1 MAGRDGTVG
10 MLGTTGSNRPSF
22 FVHLFRLYKS
32 DTTFRALTDFTVMGA
47 VVLLFLHPGVKD
59 LFKSSPS
66 GGTSQTAA
74 KGPSAP
80 PSPAQTAP
88 ASQTSTPQAP
98 PTVVTRSGPAI
109 QFPQEVNVPSLGN
122 YVIVDIDESA
132 FRSSPASDQPRLAA
146 AARAARSQQFA
157 EAINQLRDANAA
169 DRNVAFMRGLA
180 LMNTGKAAEAEPALR
195 TASGAGQR
203 QASILL
209 GRLLITAPSGVTK
222 NVAEGRRL
230 IETAADAGDRLG
242 RRLAAIGYITGE
254 FGAFDPIKA
263 RDLLRQASQGG
274 DAPAMLFYAHMLDGG
289 LGGPADLD
297 GAVDL
302 LRRAAAA
309 GLTSAQEILGSW
321 LLAQWRAK
329 TLADPREVAEWLER
343 AYKPGQSPRAAAL
356 LAVLLGDNAAPAN
369 VQNKAKAYE
378 LLRLC
383 SGLRHALCQINNAWV
398 LRFGIGVGR
407 DLVRAYAHAD
417 IARQLN
423 HADGPKVLSAL
434 DTQLSEADKARA
446 AQLIRTIQTSLKPI
460 PPPWHMQYVGVAPP
474 PEQWAVAPGAPEPAT
489 ATAAS
494 PASQAPPAA
503 APAPAA
509 PRPPAPQ
516 PAAAPPA
523 PPQVVTAPDTPTVTP
538 GTSQSAALVPVAT
551 IKRIAYRGGTGQN
564 VVAGSFTREGNNVW
578 VESNSSGR
586 AFRFISV
593 TETDKEILLLDSSRD
608 MQLWIDFTQRKW
620 FFRQSIA
627 DGWRG
632 GTDILATVSDA
643 TTPGVTRAIDQ
654 DADRVGEDYVG
665 YNMANLQPD
674 FCQQSCIDDRQCRA
688 WTYVRPG
695 TQGPQAR
702 CFLKKQVPALTQ
714 ANCCVSGVVRP

>member
-10 MLGTTGSNRPSF
+10 ILGTTGSNRPSF
-22 FVHLFRLYKS
+22 FVHLFRLYQR
-32 DTTFRALTDFTVMGA
+32 DTTFRALTDFTVMGV

-66 GGTSQTAA
+66 GGTSQTTA

-88 ASQTSTPQAP
+88 ASQTSSPQAP
-98 PTVVTRSGPAI
+98 PTVVTRQGPAI
-109 QFPQEVNVPSLGN
+109 QFPQDVNVPSLGN

-242 RRLAAIGYITGE
+242 QRVAAIGYITGE

-321 LLAQWRAK
+321 LWRSGAPRPSPTRAK
-329 TLADPREVAEWLER
+329 SPNGSNAPTSLD
-343 AYKPGQSPRAAAL
+343 SPRARRRCSPSC
-356 LAVLLGDNAAPAN
+356 LGDNATPAN

-383 SGLRHALCQINNAWV
+383 SGLRHALCQINYAWA
-398 LRFGIGVGR
+398 LRFGVGIGR

-423 HADGPKVLSAL
+423 HADGQKVLSAL

-446 AQLIRTIQTSLKPI
+446 AQLIRTIQRASSRTAAL
-460 PPPWHMQYVGVAPP
+460 AP
-474 PEQWAVAPGAPEPAT
+474 AVRGRRPATRANGLSHPARPNRQRQRARQARQRPSRREPRNPGSAPSRAGPGAVPA
-489 ATAAS
+489 
-494 PASQAPPAA
+494 
-503 APAPAA
+503 
-509 PRPPAPQ
+509 
-516 PAAAPPA
+516 A
-523 PPQVVTAPDTPTVTP
+523 PPQVATAPMRPLRARARRSCRSPPSSASPIAADWPERDRRLVHP
-538 GTSQSAALVPVAT
+538 G
-551 IKRIAYRGGTGQN
+551 
-564 VVAGSFTREGNNVW
+564 GSNAW

-586 AFRFISV
+586 TFRLPPFRNPTRSP
-593 TETDKEILLLDSSRD
+593 SSRYEPRHAGLD
-608 MQLWIDFTQRKW
+608 RFHAAQMVLA
-620 FFRQSIA
+620 QSVA
-627 DGWRG
+627 GRLEG
-632 GTDILATVSDA
+632 RYRHPGNRRRATYPS
-643 TTPGVTRAIDQ
+643 VTRAIDQ
-654 DADRVGEDYVG
+654 DADRVGRG
-665 YNMANLQPD
+665 L
-674 FCQQSCIDDRQCRA
+674 CR
-688 WTYVRPG
+688 
-695 TQGPQAR
+695 
-702 CFLKKQVPALTQ
+702 L
-714 ANCCVSGVVRP
+714 

>member
-1 MAGRDGTVG
+1 MTRRSA
-10 MLGTTGSNRPSF
+10 L
-22 FVHLFRLYKS
+22 
-32 DTTFRALTDFTVMGA
+32 LTDFTVMGV

-88 ASQTSTPQAP
+88 ASQISSPQAP
-98 PTVVTRSGPAI
+98 PTVVTRQGPAI
-109 QFPQEVNVPSLGN
+109 QFPQDVNVPSLGN

-230 IETAADAGDRLG
+230 IETAAEAGDRLG
-242 RRLAAIGYITGE
+242 QRVAAIGYITGE

-309 GLTSAQEILGSW
+309 GLTSAQETMGSW

-343 AYKPGQSPRAAAL
+343 AYKPGQSARAMAL
-356 LAVLLGDNAAPAN
+356 LAGLLGETATPAN

-383 SGLRHALCQINNAWV
+383 SGLRHALCQINNAWA
-398 LRFGIGVGR
+398 LRFGVGVGR

-423 HADGPKVLSAL
+423 HADGQKVLSAL

-460 PPPWHMQYVGVAPP
+460 PPPWNMQYVGVAPP

-489 ATAAS
+489 ATQRAR
-494 PASQAPPAA
+494 QARRRRRRARPPSRPRHPPLRPRWPPHRARPPSR
-503 APAPAA
+503 PAPAKA
-509 PRPPAPQ
+509 RRSCRSPPSSASPIAAEPARTWSPARSRARATTSGSRATAPAVPTASFPLPRP
-516 PAAAPPA
+516 
-523 PPQVVTAPDTPTVTP
+523 
-538 GTSQSAALVPVAT
+538 
-551 IKRIAYRGGTGQN
+551 
-564 VVAGSFTREGNNVW
+564 TRR
-578 VESNSSGR
+578 SCCS
-586 AFRFISV
+586 
-593 TETDKEILLLDSSRD
+593 TSSRD

-620 FFRQSIA
+620 FVRQSIA

-632 GTDILATVSDA
+632 GIDILATVSDA